1 MSNGKQKTRKTV
13 EKALARP
20 VHTTPVK
27 PSKGSEGKALAKPI
41 HPTPTKPI
49 KGQKENPKK

>member
-49 KGQKENPKK
+49 KSQKENPKK